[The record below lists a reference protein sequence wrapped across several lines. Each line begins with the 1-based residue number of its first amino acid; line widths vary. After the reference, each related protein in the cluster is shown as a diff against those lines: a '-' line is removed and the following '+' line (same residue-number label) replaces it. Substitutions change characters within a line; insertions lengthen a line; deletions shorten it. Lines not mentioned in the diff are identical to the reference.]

1 MLSHLLWTDPSTF
14 EKGIDNIQSNLRPED
29 TLVWLTLGGRKIAK
43 KLMYTP
49 SYFSCLELISEFLKS
64 GGIFLLYSD
73 FIPFVGPS
81 QWNFRKRNCYQVIA
95 CQATQCCDNL
105 RYSFR
110 TWKARHRE

>member
-49 SYFSCLELISEFLKS
+49 SYFSCLELTSVISWERVGYFCCTVTIYPVPDCLNAVLGNVPATLPDRKS
-64 GGIFLLYSD
+64 TRLNSSH
-73 FIPFVGPS
+73 VKRSRMPS
-81 QWNFRKRNCYQVIA
+81 SA
-95 CQATQCCDNL
+95 
-105 RYSFR
+105 
-110 TWKARHRE
+110 